1 MAITLKLVT
10 VTEEESRKIKKQM
23 RHVERRDI
31 KYRVWQPHHPRYIDI
46 LTAHYDGQHRCKQ
59 EQCQDCPK

>member
-1 MAITLKLVT
+1 MAITLKVVT

-23 RHVERRDI
+23 RHVDRRDR
-31 KYRVWQPHHPRYIDI
+31 KPHKANASHPRYIDI

>member
-1 MAITLKLVT
+1 MAITLKVVT

-23 RHVERRDI
+23 RHVDRRDR
-31 KYRVWQPHHPRYIDI
+31 KPRKVNVSHPRYIDI
-46 LTAHYDGQHRCKQ
+46 LTAHYDGQHRRKQ